1 MNKVILVG
9 RLTKDPELKY
19 TPSGIAVARFTMA
32 INRPPRSKDSAD
44 TASVN
49 PSGQENGAATQNQ
62 EADFIRVVAWRRL
75 GEICSE
81 YLSKG
86 RLVYIEGR
94 LTIDSYEK
102 DGIKRWTSEVIADQ
116 MQMLERK
123 GTMSPAAVTVDTV
136 NA

>member
-19 TPSGIAVARFTMA
+19 TPSGIAVARFTVA

-44 TASVN
+44 AGSVN
-49 PSGQENGAATQNQ
+49 PGGQENSAGTQNQ

-123 GTMSPAAVTVDTV
+123 GTMSPAAVTADAV